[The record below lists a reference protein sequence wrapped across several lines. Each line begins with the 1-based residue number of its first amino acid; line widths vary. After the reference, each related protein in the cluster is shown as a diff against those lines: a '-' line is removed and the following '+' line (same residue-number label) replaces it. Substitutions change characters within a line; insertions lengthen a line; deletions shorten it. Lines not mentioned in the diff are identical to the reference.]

1 MSQDQSPEVE
11 QAEHQ
16 LQESEKQVQD
26 ELGGL
31 QDRFLR
37 LGAEFENFKKR
48 AERERQISIKFAV
61 ESLLM
66 DLLPVMDHL
75 EQAIS
80 VGPESS
86 NDAIL
91 TGVKM
96 VLKQFEDTL
105 GKYGVKRF
113 SALGEAFDPSKH
125 EAVAQQ
131 ESEDTPAG
139 QVITEYQKGYFLH
152 DRLVRPARVV
162 VSK

>member
-1 MSQDQSPEVE
+1 MSQEQSPELE
-11 QAEHQ
+11 EPQQ
-16 LQESEKQVQD
+16 IQD
-26 ELGGL
+26 EFGEL

-48 AERERQISIKFAV
+48 SERDRQISIKFAT

-75 EQAIS
+75 EQA
-80 VGPESS
+80 VHVAP
-86 NDAIL
+86 DAPADAVL

-105 GKYGVKRF
+105 SKYGVKRF
-113 SALGEAFDPSKH
+113 SALGETFDPAKH

-131 ESEDTPAG
+131 ESSEVETG

>member
-1 MSQDQSPEVE
+1 MNEEQSPEVE
-11 QAEHQ
+11 QPVEQ
-16 LQESEKQVQD
+16 PEVLVQD
-26 ELGGL
+26 ELGEL
-31 QDRFLR
+31 RDRFLR
-37 LGAEFENFKKR
+37 LGAEFDNFKKR
-48 AERERQISIKFAV
+48 SERERQVSIKFAV

-80 VGPESS
+80 AGPEGSS
-86 NDAIL
+86 DAVL

-105 GKYGVKRF
+105 AKYGVKRF
-113 SALGEAFDPSKH
+113 SAVGESFDPTKH

-131 ESEDTPAG
+131 ESADVPAG

-152 DRLVRPARVV
+152 ERLVRPARVV
-162 VSK
+162 VAK